1 MRREMGLQDQTV
13 TKSYD
18 VTGVT
23 IKDSLWHVKAAATWT
38 PREHFTSSP
47 SLAWTWES
55 QNGRQSQGSRWSQRA
70 MGRVSNGWDQFS
82 RGSPDKVGI

>member
-1 MRREMGLQDQTV
+1 MDRDVFSNRVCVKGGMVRREMGLQDQTV

-55 QNGRQSQGSRWSQRA
+55 QNGRQSQGYDEIT
-70 MGRVSNGWDQFS
+70 M
-82 RGSPDKVGI
+82 